1 MRICS
6 FVPFDFT
13 TVQGSFQMLQT
24 DAQFNTYKIFSG
36 IISHLQFNKNIVFVK
51 SKKEI
56 CALQVQRLYY
66 Y

>member
-1 MRICS
+1 MRICG
-6 FVPFDFT
+6 FVPFGFT

-24 DAQFNTYKIFSG
+24 DASLIRITFFPG
-36 IISHLQFNKNIVFVK
+36 IISQLQINTNIYFVK
-51 SKKEI
+51 SKRKI